1 MDRMERLMTRL
12 GLEVNTNKTRIAR
25 LPEESFN
32 FLGYTVGGFY
42 GKDGRR
48 SIGTRPSRKA
58 VKSLLKR
65 IHERTS
71 AQWYA
76 DAPLST
82 VSRISALLRG
92 WCGYFNQGPV
102 VKTYDTIRRY
112 TERRVRRWLTRRTGQ
127 RGAGFAQIP
136 DKYLYETLGL
146 YPVPNRRTD
155 LSRAKA

>member
-1 MDRMERLMTRL
+1 MQTLMNKL
-12 GLEVNTNKTRIAR
+12 GLEVNAAKTRIAR

-48 SIGTRPSRKA
+48 YIGTRPSRKA

-71 AQWYA
+71 PQWYA
-76 DAPLST
+76 DEPLNT
-82 VSRISALLRG
+82 VKRINVLVRG

-102 VKTYDTIRRY
+102 METYWLIRRY
-112 TERRVRRWLTRRTGQ
+112 MERRVRRWLVRRTGDG
-127 RGAGFAQIP
+127 GAGLKLP

-146 YPVPNRRTD
+146 YALPELRTG
-155 LSRAKA
+155 LSRAKV

>member
-1 MDRMERLMTRL
+1 MVRMKRLMTRL
-12 GLEVNTNKTRIAR
+12 GLEVNTTKTRIAR

-32 FLGYTVGGFY
+32 FLGYTVGGFF

-76 DAPLST
+76 DDPDLPPN
-82 VSRISALLRG
+82 SAH
-92 WCGYFNQGPV
+92 FM
-102 VKTYDTIRRY
+102 IRHPDRSLA
-112 TERRVRRWLTRRTGQ
+112 RRW
-127 RGAGFAQIP
+127 
-136 DKYLYETLGL
+136 
-146 YPVPNRRTD
+146 
-155 LSRAKA
+155 